1 MMTVGGGIFALRRP
15 RPCSR
20 AYAGMQMRHAAK
32 ASRLPMTE
40 CHYAQVFNPLNA
52 WLKTI
57 YRKKAPYKSLNP
69 YGTEVSRLEN
79 GGLNHIRPFP
89 RRT

>member
-40 CHYAQVFNPLNA
+40 CHCAQVFNPLNA

-57 YRKKAPYKSLNP
+57 YWKKASL
-69 YGTEVSRLEN
+69 
-79 GGLNHIRPFP
+79 
-89 RRT
+89 

>member
-32 ASRLPMTE
+32 PPVFPCGMPLCAGLQSIECVVENHLPE
-40 CHYAQVFNPLNA
+40 EGPL
-52 WLKTI
+52 
-57 YRKKAPYKSLNP
+57 
-69 YGTEVSRLEN
+69 
-79 GGLNHIRPFP
+79 
-89 RRT
+89 

>member
-57 YRKKAPYKSLNP
+57 YPQGEGRPYRKRLGASLWP
-69 YGTEVSRLEN
+69 PIDLGT
-79 GGLNHIRPFP
+79 
-89 RRT
+89 